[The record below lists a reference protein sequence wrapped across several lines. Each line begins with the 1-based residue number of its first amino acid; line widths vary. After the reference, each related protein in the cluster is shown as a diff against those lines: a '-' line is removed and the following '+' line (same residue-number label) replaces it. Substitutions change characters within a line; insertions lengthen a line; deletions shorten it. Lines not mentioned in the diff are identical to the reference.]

1 MRYRRI
7 MAPEERTQNSS
18 ETKTAE
24 QRRILTVS
32 ELTHDIKTLLETGF
46 DSVWVKGEI
55 SSFKVPSSGHFYF
68 SLKDETAMLACV
80 MFKFKNQYLKFEL
93 QDGLEVICG
102 GRITLYEPRGSYQ
115 LLADVI
121 EPVGLGA
128 LQLRFEQLKEKLSK
142 EGLFDPSHKKQIPF
156 LPQKIAI
163 ITSPTGAAI
172 RDILN
177 ILNRRYANL
186 EILLVPASVQGEKA
200 APELVQ
206 AIRQVNEMAHHEVI
220 ILGRGGGSLEDLWA
234 FNEEIVA
241 RAIFESK
248 IPIISAVGHEIDFT
262 IADFVADL
270 RAPTPSAAAELVVKN
285 KVDLQKNILNAISR
299 LRQGYLAAL
308 TSYKKR
314 LSELSHRIL
323 DPRRKLQDW
332 RLRLSDL
339 QERLAYTLQQN
350 VKEAKNRFE
359 SLLPDLT
366 SLIQWMLE
374 RKTQQMNQLH
384 SLLKSLNP
392 LAILERGYSIAR
404 KVPTGEIIRKASQTR
419 PQEKLLIKLFKGEVV
434 CEVKEIKN

>member
-1 MRYRRI
+1 MQYKED
-7 MAPEERTQNSS
+7 MASEEQTHIRE
-18 ETKTAE
+18 ETKTSG

-55 SSFKVPSSGHFYF
+55 SSFKVPASGHFYF
-68 SLKDETAMLACV
+68 NLKDETAMLACV

-93 QDGLEVICG
+93 KDGLEVICG

-115 LLADVI
+115 LLLDVI
-121 EPVGLGA
+121 EPIGLGA

-142 EGLFDPSHKKQIPF
+142 EGLFESSRKKPIPF

-186 EILLVPASVQGEKA
+186 EVLLVPASVQGEKA

-206 AIRQVNEMAHHEVI
+206 AIQTVNKMAHHEVI

-285 KVDLQKNILNAISR
+285 KVDLQKNLLNSISR
-299 LRQGYLAAL
+299 LRQGYLSSL
-308 TSYKKR
+308 ISYRKQ
-314 LSELSHRIL
+314 LAELSNRIL

-339 QERLAYTLQQN
+339 QERLHYTLQQN

-366 SLIQWMLE
+366 SLIQLTLE
-374 RKTQQMNQLH
+374 RKNQQLGQLF

-404 KVPTGEIIRKASQTR
+404 KTTTGEIIRKASQIH
-419 PQEKLLIKLFKGEVV
+419 PQEKLLIKLFQGEVI

>member
-1 MRYRRI
+1 
-7 MAPEERTQNSS
+7 MAGEEYLQHSS
-18 ETKTAE
+18 EVKKAPGE
-24 QRRILTVS
+24 RRILTVR

-115 LLADVI
+115 LLIDVM

-142 EGLFDPSHKKQIPF
+142 EGLFDSARKRPLPF
-156 LPQKIAI
+156 LPQKIAV

-200 APELVQ
+200 APEIVQ
-206 AIRQVNEMAHHEVI
+206 AIRQVNELAQHEVI

-285 KVDLQKNILNAISR
+285 KIDLQKNLLNTLSR
-299 LRQGYLAAL
+299 LRQSYLTVL

-314 LSELSHRIL
+314 LSEFSARMI

-339 QERLAYTLQQN
+339 QERLLYTVQQN
-350 VKEAKNRFE
+350 IKEAKGRFE
-359 SLLPDLT
+359 SLFPDLV
-366 SLIQWMLE
+366 SLTQWTLE
-374 RKTQQMNQLH
+374 RKEQNLTQFT

-392 LAILERGYSIAR
+392 LAILERGYSIA
-404 KVPTGEIIRKASQTR
+404 KNITTGEIIRKSSQTQ
-419 PQEKLLIKLFKGEVV
+419 PQEKLLIKLFKGEVI
-434 CEVKEIKN
+434 CEVKEIKS